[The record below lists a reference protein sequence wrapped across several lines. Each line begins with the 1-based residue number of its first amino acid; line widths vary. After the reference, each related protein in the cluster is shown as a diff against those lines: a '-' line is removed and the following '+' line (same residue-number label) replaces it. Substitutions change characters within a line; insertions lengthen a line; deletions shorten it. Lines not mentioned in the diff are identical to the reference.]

1 MPNIT
6 IQKITENDFGW
17 ECTVLVSENNSQTE
31 HLVTVRKD
39 TYLKLTGKQHTPEEL
54 VIKSFEFLLEREP
67 KESILRE
74 FTLDIIGQYFPEWEK
89 EMLKRLA

>member
-6 IQKITENDFGW
+6 IQKIIENDFGW
-17 ECTVLVSENNSQTE
+17 ECTVLVSENDSQTE

-39 TYLKLTGKQHTPEEL
+39 TYLKLTGKQHTPEKL
-54 VIKSFEFLLEREP
+54 VIKSFEFLLERES

-74 FTLDIIGQYFPEWEK
+74 FTLDVIGQYFPGWEK
-89 EMLKRLA
+89 EMIKRLA

>member
-1 MPNIT
+1 MPNII
-6 IQKITENDFGW
+6 IQKIIENDFGW
-17 ECTVLVSENNSQTE
+17 ECTVLVSDDNGQTE

-54 VIKSFEFLLEREP
+54 VTKSFEFLLERES

-74 FTLDIIGQYFPEWEK
+74 FTLDTIGQYFPEWEK
-89 EMLKRLA
+89 EIMKQMK

>member
-1 MPNIT
+1 MSVIT
-6 IQKITENDFGW
+6 IQKTIENDFGW
-17 ECTVLVSENNSQTE
+17 ECTVLVSEDNGQTE

-39 TYLKLTGKQHTPEEL
+39 TYLKLTGQQYTPEEL
-54 VIKSFEFLLEREP
+54 VTKSFEFLLEREP

-89 EMLKRLA
+89 EMRKRMP